1 MTMNLKNRIVL
12 TVIVMAVVIV
22 GAGFISS
29 YLKMDK
35 AESRYDQ
42 LAINGSQH
50 LWDLIVLNQ
59 FTQMEPNIKNIT
71 RDRKLKKAV
80 ANKDTAIIQENA
92 GTAFNLLEGQGI
104 ISSMQLMDNNGVVLF
119 DATNKNSISSTNK
132 LSILSIKQ
140 KKNITSITQN
150 AKGYLQ
156 AELAFPITQRGKVIG
171 AGSFTLKLENAI
183 KSLKKRQNSQVY
195 ITTLSGKIE
204 SYSNIDLQNEINQF
218 KTPGVDALHTVI
230 KGNGQT
236 YSTTILPILTPNNQ
250 LLGNIIT
257 ITDNTDS
264 YNSQQSINI
273 AAVFLLLIMSV
284 VAIVFIYWFLS
295 QSLNPLHSISQS
307 LTAVS
312 EGDLTVS
319 IEQSPRN
326 DEISEIQR
334 AISNTINKLHGLVS
348 QVASLVSEVN
358 NASEGLDHTMQT
370 NKNNITQQRSN
381 IEQVSS
387 AALGVGSAVVSI
399 SQNSEQMTQHS
410 QETDDELGKSSLIIH
425 QTINSIKNISSQ
437 VDKSSQVID
446 KLSEDTESIGSIL
459 EVIKGIAEQTN
470 LLALN
475 AAIEAARA
483 GEQGRGF
490 AVVADE
496 VRALA
501 GKTQESTLEIEQ
513 MIERLRSGAHSAVSE
528 MNKSRSEVQS
538 CVELA
543 NKTEESMAII
553 TPKVAEIKN
562 SNIAINHS
570 ITEQKEAI
578 EGINKNI
585 AIISQISE
593 NNVKGNSEAVNISAN
608 LKQLSVQLDAII
620 VQFKV

>member
-1 MTMNLKNRIVL
+1 MNLKNRIVL

-29 YLKMDK
+29 YLKIDK

-42 LAINGSQH
+42 LAINGSQQ

-71 RDRKLKKAV
+71 RDRNLKKAV
-80 ANKDTAIIQENA
+80 ANKNAAIIQENA

-156 AELAFPITQRGKVIG
+156 AELAFPITQRGKVTG

-183 KSLKKRQNSQVY
+183 KSLKKRQDSQVY
-195 ITTLSGKIE
+195 ITTLSGKME

-230 KGNGQT
+230 KANGQT
-236 YSTTILPILTPNNQ
+236 YSTTILPILDPNNQ

-334 AISNTINKLHGLVS
+334 SISNTINKLHGLVS

-528 MNKSRSEVQS
+528 MDKSRSEVQS

-585 AIISQISE
+585 ATISQISE
-593 NNVKGNSEAVNISAN
+593 NNVKGNSEAVNISEN
-608 LKQLSVQLDAII
+608 LKQLSVQLDAMI